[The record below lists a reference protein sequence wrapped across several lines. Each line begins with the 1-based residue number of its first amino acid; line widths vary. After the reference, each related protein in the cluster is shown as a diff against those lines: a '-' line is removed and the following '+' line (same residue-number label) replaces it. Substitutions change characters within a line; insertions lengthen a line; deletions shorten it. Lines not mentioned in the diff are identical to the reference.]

1 VKRSHE
7 SDTKVKKEKL
17 ADRINAHFTHRDKQ
31 TFIVKIW
38 RPLTQKELPD
48 LSSGDTVI
56 LRQNYLSNPDRLL
69 VTYVRARCVD
79 RLKREGNFVVEG
91 THKAISTSLTEVGR
105 YVDTGWQMTGEELS
119 KLRSGDPVW
128 IYADSGEVRPA
139 RFETGA
145 SPYTSKVIFEGETEP
160 TSVGIRSIGR
170 RG

>member
-1 VKRSHE
+1 M
-7 SDTKVKKEKL
+7 
-17 ADRINAHFTHRDKQ
+17 
-31 TFIVKIW
+31 VKIW

-48 LSSGDTVI
+48 LSSGDTVV
-56 LRQNYLSNPDRLL
+56 LRQNYLFNPERLP
-69 VTYVRARCVD
+69 VVYVKAVCVEK
-79 RLKREGNFVVEG
+79 LKREATFMLEG
-91 THKAISTSLTEVGR
+91 SDKATLVSLSEVGR

-145 SPYTSKVIFEGETEP
+145 SPYTSKVIFEGETES
-160 TSVGIRSIGR
+160 TLVMIRSIGR

>member
-1 VKRSHE
+1 MGGHGRGGPVSGSLK
-7 SDTKVKKEKL
+7 
-17 ADRINAHFTHRDKQ
+17 IQ
-31 TFIVKIW
+31 IMVKIW

-48 LSSGDTVI
+48 LSSGDIVV
-56 LRQNYLSNPDRLL
+56 LRQNYLFNPDRLP
-69 VTYVRARCVD
+69 VTYVRALCVD
-79 RLKREGNFVVEG
+79 KLKREGTFLMEG
-91 THKAISTSLTEVGR
+91 TDKATLTSLTEVGR
-105 YVDTGWQMTGEELS
+105 YVETGWQMTGEELS

>member
-1 VKRSHE
+1 M
-7 SDTKVKKEKL
+7 
-17 ADRINAHFTHRDKQ
+17 
-31 TFIVKIW
+31 VKIW

-48 LSSGDTVI
+48 LSSGDTVV
-56 LRQNYLSNPDRLL
+56 LRQNYLFNPERLP
-69 VTYVRARCVD
+69 VVYVKAVCVEK
-79 RLKREGNFVVEG
+79 LKREATFMLEG
-91 THKAISTSLTEVGR
+91 SDKATLVSLSEVGR

-128 IYADSGEVRPA
+128 NYADSGEVRPA